1 METRLYRFNSLF
13 FGLRAVVKEV
23 VSADDQSSENQD
35 ASLEN
40 QSSEKDVSLED
51 QVAKLTM
58 RACIKLA
65 TSEHRLTAFEA
76 MLLLCA
82 AKPAHINFRRNL
94 QYLLIIECPN
104 TIVKYAHCTNTAL

>member
-13 FGLRAVVKEV
+13 FGLRAVVKEA

-40 QSSEKDVSLED
+40 QSSEKDVSLE
-51 QVAKLTM
+51 VAKLTM
-58 RACIKLA
+58 RACVKLT

-94 QYLLIIECPN
+94 QYLLAMECPN